1 MINKHGDSRPVQTAF
16 DDYSTGLPKAGTSRV
31 DPVVRAVGRKLL
43 RNNTYASMSQFGVRR
58 SLDVDHTALF
68 NHIVDHTSTDIQDA
82 RNAMQLLPD
91 IEIMMNLLVSSILAP
106 KDLVTV
112 ELTYSLRNKVIR
124 SEAAKACLD
133 VLREHFDTYHKI
145 KSWLTPCLEDIL
157 VKTGSYPMLVI
168 AENTVDQVI
177 NGRGTVTMESLRS
190 EMDQSGKGFRHV
202 GFLGSPTLEGRGDD
216 AIGLE
221 SLFSKQPVGE
231 YAAESPFLR
240 HLTITDNPN
249 VLKLERVRD
258 RIRTDRTNQLLSKA
272 HLRTA
277 METHDAAGDLV
288 ESLYRTRNYQI
299 ERTLA
304 LPSGGAINRPTVG
317 HPLVMKLPSES
328 VIPVHEPANPEKHL
342 GYFIVLD
349 INGNPVHKAL
359 EQDYYREMTSNYTM
373 NQAMI
378 SAVLRDTKRIQDG
391 LRLDTNLTSVQQLEV
406 LYGEILEKELNLRLK
421 RGVYGS
427 GATVARP
434 EEIYRIMLSR
444 ALAGKGTQLLYV
456 PAEMLTYMAFD
467 YNQYGIGVSL
477 LQKSIILAGQRAN
490 LSIAS
495 VMAELK
501 NAVARSKV
509 SITLDEED
517 DDPSGTVEHIITE
530 HAKLRNGAYPM
541 SIYAPNDIINWL
553 QNAAVEFEVN
563 GNTGYPSTKV
573 DISDFNSQKPV
584 PNLDLQKDLRDR
596 HSWAFN
602 IPPELIDTA
611 RGAEFATSIVTN
623 NLMLIKTVMR
633 YQEMFTPF
641 LEQFIRCY
649 TLSDGILIQKLR
661 DVLTKLK
668 SESRRDLS
676 TTELEV
682 TAVQARDQISGS
694 RGDDVDRMIVD
705 FLYDLQIDLPKP
717 EGAKT
722 DNLKAAY
729 DKQKEFLDLAI
740 EAYISDAAISYE
752 LSGDIGQH
760 GDVLKNAI
768 SAMFMRRW
776 LRENGALPMLDELIE
791 LGENGSPGLDLMAEI
806 EAHSSPMKINL
817 RDFIVKYLRRK
828 AADNAVLQTVEEQ
841 TATDAGSGSTSAMS
855 SDTGGGDDGGG
866 SDMGGG
872 NMDFDMDFESGGGGD
887 DTGDATGGSS
897 ETSES
902 SSTETSTSA
911 DGTTTTSSS
920 SSSSSSSETVG

>member
-1 MINKHGDSRPVQTAF
+1 MINKHGDNRPVQTAF
-16 DDYSTGLPKAGTSRV
+16 DDYSTGVPKVGTSRV

-43 RNNTYASMSQFGVRR
+43 RNNTYASMSQFGTRR

-68 NHIVDHTSTDIQDA
+68 NHIVDKTSTDIQDA

-106 KDLVTV
+106 KDLITV

-124 SEAAKACLD
+124 SEAANACLD
-133 VLREHFDTYHKI
+133 VLREHFDSYHKI

-168 AENTVDQVI
+168 AENTIDQII
-177 NGRGTVTMESLRS
+177 NGRNAVTMESLRS
-190 EMDQSGKGFRHV
+190 EMDQTGQHFRHI
-202 GFLGSPTLEGRGDD
+202 GFLGSPTLTDKKEDSL
-216 AIGLE
+216 GLE
-221 SLFSKQPVGE
+221 SLFSNKQEPNYV
-231 YAAESPFLR
+231 AESLFLNN
-240 HLTITDNPN
+240 LTITDNPN

-258 RIRTDRTNQLLSKA
+258 RIRADRTNQLLSKA
-272 HLRTA
+272 HLRAA
-277 METHDAAGDLV
+277 METHNAAGDLV
-288 ESLYRTRNYQI
+288 ESLYRTRDYRI
-299 ERTLA
+299 ERTIS
-304 LPSGGAINRPTVG
+304 LPSGGAVGRPTVG

-378 SAVLRDTKRIQDG
+378 SSVLRDTKRIQDG
-391 LRLDTNLTSVQQLEV
+391 LRLDTNLTSVQQLET
-406 LYGEILEKELNLRLK
+406 LYGEILEKELNLRLM
-421 RGVYGS
+421 RGVYGA

-467 YNQYGIGVSL
+467 YNQYGIGTSL

-509 SITLDEED
+509 SINLDEED

-596 HSWAFN
+596 HSWAFS

-633 YQEMFTPF
+633 YQEMFTPS
-641 LEQFIRCY
+641 LEKFIRCY

-668 SESRRDLS
+668 TNSQRDLS
-676 TTELEV
+676 TTDLEV

-694 RGDDVDRMIVD
+694 DGNDVDRMIVD
-705 FLYDLQIDLPKP
+705 FLYDLKIDLPKP

-722 DNLKAAY
+722 DNLKMAY
-729 DKQKEFLDLAI
+729 DKQKEFLELAV
-740 EAYISDAAISYE
+740 ETYISDAAISYE

-760 GDVLKNAI
+760 GDVLKNAVV
-768 SAMFMRRW
+768 AMFMRRW
-776 LRENGALPMLDELIE
+776 LRENGALPMLDELVE
-791 LGENGSPGLDLMAEI
+791 LGENGSPGLDLLAEI

-828 AADNAVLQTVEEQ
+828 AADNAVLQTAEEQ
-841 TATDAGSGSTSAMS
+841 TATEAGSGSSSGMS
-855 SDTGGGDDGGG
+855 DSGGGDYGGGDDGGG
-866 SDMGGG
+866 GDQ
-872 NMDFDMDFESGGGGD
+872 FDMDFEGGGD
-887 DTGDATGGSS
+887 TGDTTGNTS
-897 ETSES
+897 ETTES

-920 SSSSSSSETVG
+920 SSTSSTSSGTVG